1 MGNVKN
7 YADKKDFENYYNCI
21 SSLKTRIGD
30 LALKNTQNDMDE
42 LKMFFINPQTNTTR
56 IGIFITLNSIQNISD
71 YRIFISMCS
80 ELINVNIEFD
90 DPSADAMGEGP
101 YTFFYFIYQN
111 PKKVKDVLNCA
122 YHIYNH
128 FEKNTHKVLE
138 YLFRLGESF
147 IICHS
152 KHDEDLTIYMDFFIR
167 RAENFLSGFHT
178 IQRLLVDM
186 HHHSFI
192 TILTSIE
199 KENMIP
205 TNGDMHCGGKV
216 PYFITDSTKQ
226 LIYKPR
232 DMRLDTIIMEL
243 LAFSN
248 DFLKQEIKLPI
259 LATYLLPDNTGFMDI
274 AIHAEEMDEQQAKSY
289 FLKFGALLCFAKL
302 FGIDDLHYEN
312 IMATEQGP
320 VIIDLECA
328 LNTNSIKA
336 RAITDKALGFLKQA
350 FISQKRKNA
359 TFLVNNNIFPL
370 TYWKEY
376 IYEGFTKAA
385 QCFKNNAQAFIDKYS
400 DFIHQPY
407 YYRIVPIAT
416 GDFYMHMYSMI
427 NETSYITQ
435 QRINNIC
442 QSIIEYLNKTIFN
455 KIIQNYLDLD
465 LLFQNIYD
473 SIRSGDIPLF
483 QLAVTIDTE
492 ENIYYMGYINNQP
505 FFKNPIIVNTLSA
518 FKEELECKINWLN
531 SDEAMRS
538 LINFVT
544 Y

>member
-1 MGNVKN
+1 
-7 YADKKDFENYYNCI
+7 
-21 SSLKTRIGD
+21 
-30 LALKNTQNDMDE
+30 
-42 LKMFFINPQTNTTR
+42 
-56 IGIFITLNSIQNISD
+56 
-71 YRIFISMCS
+71 
-80 ELINVNIEFD
+80 
-90 DPSADAMGEGP
+90 
-101 YTFFYFIYQN
+101 
-111 PKKVKDVLNCA
+111 
-122 YHIYNH
+122 
-128 FEKNTHKVLE
+128 
-138 YLFRLGESF
+138 
-147 IICHS
+147 
-152 KHDEDLTIYMDFFIR
+152 
-167 RAENFLSGFHT
+167 
-178 IQRLLVDM
+178 
-186 HHHSFI
+186 
-192 TILTSIE
+192 
-199 KENMIP
+199 
-205 TNGDMHCGGKV
+205 
-216 PYFITDSTKQ
+216 
-226 LIYKPR
+226 
-232 DMRLDTIIMEL
+232 
-243 LAFSN
+243 
-248 DFLKQEIKLPI
+248 
-259 LATYLLPDNTGFMDI
+259 
-274 AIHAEEMDEQQAKSY
+274 
-289 FLKFGALLCFAKL
+289 
-302 FGIDDLHYEN
+302 
-312 IMATEQGP
+312 MATEQGP

-328 LNTNSIKA
+328 LNTNSI
-336 RAITDKALGFLKQA
+336 REREITDKALGFLKQA
-350 FISQKRKNA
+350 FISQKRENA

-400 DFIHQPY
+400 DFMHQPY

-427 NETSYITQ
+427 NETSFITQ
-435 QRINNIC
+435 QRINDIC